1 MINTLY
7 LPELREML
15 EVCDA
20 DSLREF
26 CTALHPART
35 AEFMEGL
42 TAAEAW
48 TVLQAADQDT
58 RVAIFAYL
66 DRQKQIEIIE
76 TCDPASVAPVIAD
89 MPPDDRVDL
98 LNAVDEEI
106 SQSVTALVPL
116 EQRRDIF
123 RLQAY
128 PEGTAGAVMT
138 TEVARLPESLTVR
151 QALEELSRI
160 AENLET
166 IYYIYI
172 VDGENHLRGAV
183 SARQLVTHLGKPN
196 MPVSELMERNLVTV
210 RASDDQEA
218 VAKKVAD
225 YDFLAIP
232 VVDGEQHLVGIIT
245 HDDVIDVVREEA
257 TEDALRMA
265 AVGPMVENYLE
276 VPFTTI
282 WRKRSMW
289 LSCLFVAELF
299 TFTALAYFENSIAAI
314 LVLSLFVPLCIS
326 TGGNSGSQAATLI
339 TRAMALG
346 HVGPAQWW
354 RVLKHELA
362 MGLVLGLTLGCI
374 GFVRGLTTPQ
384 SLLDS
389 TEYHTDSIDVVLP
402 RDVELMPIEGRL
414 TLPEG
419 ALLTRPKL
427 ERPALVKLPSGGQI
441 ERLQESNDSVVYRL
455 PRNTEIR
462 FPTYIRFPLAM
473 VIAQSVAAICLW
485 GTLVGSML
493 PLIFRQLGF
502 DPGYASSPFVATFVE
517 RHRHR
522 DLLHDRPH
530 LAAVSVSWA

>member
-15 EVCDA
+15 ELNDVEGL
-20 DSLREF
+20 SEF

-42 TAAEAW
+42 TAAETW
-48 TVLQAADQDT
+48 TVLQAADQET
-58 RVAIFAYL
+58 RVAIFSYI
-66 DRQKQIEIIE
+66 DRQKQIEVIE
-76 TCDPASVAPVIAD
+76 TCDPERVAALVAD
-89 MPPDDRVDL
+89 MPADDRVDL
-98 LNAVDEEI
+98 LNAVDEET
-106 SQSVTALVPL
+106 SEQVTALVPL
-116 EQRRDIF
+116 DKRRDIF

-151 QALEELSRI
+151 QALDELSRF

-196 MPVSELMERNLVTV
+196 MPISELMERDLVTV
-210 RASDDQEA
+210 KATDDQEA
-218 VAKKVAD
+218 VAEKVAD

-232 VVDGEQHLVGIIT
+232 VVDHENRLVGIIT

-257 TEDALRMA
+257 TEDALRMG
-265 AVGPMVENYLE
+265 AVGAMVENYLE

-289 LSCLFVAELF
+289 LACLFVAELF
-299 TFTALAYFENSIAAI
+299 TFTALAYFENSIAAV

-354 RVLKHELA
+354 QVLNHELA
-362 MGLVLGLTLGCI
+362 MGLALGL
-374 GFVRGLTTPQ
+374 
-384 SLLDS
+384 
-389 TEYHTDSIDVVLP
+389 
-402 RDVELMPIEGRL
+402 
-414 TLPEG
+414 
-419 ALLTRPKL
+419 
-427 ERPALVKLPSGGQI
+427 
-441 ERLQESNDSVVYRL
+441 
-455 PRNTEIR
+455 
-462 FPTYIRFPLAM
+462 
-473 VIAQSVAAICLW
+473 
-485 GTLVGSML
+485 
-493 PLIFRQLGF
+493 
-502 DPGYASSPFVATFVE
+502 
-517 RHRHR
+517 
-522 DLLHDRPH
+522 
-530 LAAVSVSWA
+530 